1 MVSRRRSSPEPTV
14 SRARRRSAEVVLEP
28 ADASAPT
35 KATAVVD
42 ALRSMIV
49 DGRLAPGEKL
59 KLEHLAVDFGVGRSP
74 LREACNRLAAEG
86 FVTIVDQR
94 GFRVAGI
101 SRAEL
106 IDLMRTRQQVEGLAL
121 RGAIAH
127 GDLVWEGEVT
137 GALHRLLRARA
148 PVKAGPLDAGWERE
162 HARLHQLLLSACP
175 SPLLL
180 RFCQSLSDQ
189 AERYRR
195 LAAAYGQPARH
206 LDQEHQALVTAALA
220 RDAERAVALLVEH
233 IAKTTDNILAHS
245 AAFEP

>member
-1 MVSRRRSSPEPTV
+1 MASRRRTSSEPTV
-14 SRARRRSAEVVLEP
+14 SRTARPPRVVLDSAEV
-28 ADASAPT
+28 SAPT

-86 FVTIVDQR
+86 FVTIADQR

-121 RGAIAH
+121 RGAVAH
-127 GDLVWEGEVT
+127 GDVVWEGEVT
-137 GALHRLLRARA
+137 GALHRLQRARA
-148 PVKAGPLDAGWERE
+148 PIKAGPLDAGWERE
-162 HARLHQLLLSACP
+162 HARLHQVLLSACP

-206 LDQEHQALVTAALA
+206 LDQEHQALVQAALA

-233 IAKTTDNILAHS
+233 IARTTDNILAHS

>member
-1 MVSRRRSSPEPTV
+1 MVDT
-14 SRARRRSAEVVLEP
+14 
-28 ADASAPT
+28 
-35 KATAVVD
+35 
-42 ALRSMIV
+42 LRSMIV

-86 FVTIVDQR
+86 FITIADQR

-121 RGAIAH
+121 RAAIAH
-127 GDLVWEGEVT
+127 GDIVWEGEVT

-148 PVKAGPLDAGWERE
+148 PVKPGPLDAGWERE

-180 RFCQSLSDQ
+180 RFCRSLSDQ

-195 LAAAYGQPARH
+195 LAAAYGQPARQ
-206 LDQEHQALVTAALA
+206 LDHEHQALVAAALA

-233 IAKTTDNILAHS
+233 LARTTDNILAHS
-245 AAFEP
+245 TALEP